1 MNVAKGAARRSVI
14 AGEMGWRYLT
24 VDIITLA
31 PGETH
36 SIAHRHRE
44 AAIVLIDGAI
54 SVSGPLALRMSR
66 DDLFGSPSEVIY
78 LAPGANIQITAEVPT
93 EIAVGSAPAV
103 GKYGS
108 AIVHPY
114 TMTAD
119 IRGRDSY
126 RRKVVSTLAPRFPAE
141 SLVVYEA
148 VVPAGQWA
156 GWPPHRHDGMH
167 GSPYLEETYYFRFQ
181 EESGFGFHRNFDESR
196 DETYCITN
204 GSLVPVT
211 GGNHVS
217 TAAPAANMW
226 ILNFLAGS
234 ETDRPI
240 PPYFDPDYVR
250 LTPQALAFNDSP
262 SEGNALT
269 TPPRHPDQG

>member
-1 MNVAKGAARRSVI
+1 MNVTEDAAKRSVI
-14 AGEMGWRYLT
+14 AGELGWRYLT

-31 PGETH
+31 PGETRT
-36 SIAHRHRE
+36 ITDRHRE
-44 AAIVLIDGAI
+44 AAVVLIDGAI
-54 SVSGPLALRMSR
+54 SVRGALSLRISR
-66 DDLFGSPSEVIY
+66 DDLFASPGEVID
-78 LAPGANIQITAEVPT
+78 LAPGATIQITADVPT
-93 EIAVGSAPAV
+93 EIAVGSAPAI

-108 AIVHPY
+108 AVVHPD

-119 IRGRDSY
+119 IRGQGSY
-126 RRKVVSTLAPRFPAE
+126 RRKVISTLTHPFPAE

-156 GWPPHRHDGMH
+156 GWPPHRHDGKH
-167 GSPYLEETYYFRFQ
+167 GSPYLEEAYYFRFQ
-181 EESGFGFHRNFDESR
+181 EECGFGFHRNFDESR

-234 ETDRPI
+234 ETDRAI
-240 PPYFDPDYVR
+240 PPYFDPGYANR
-250 LTPQALAFNDSP
+250 TPPALAFNDSAT
-262 SEGNALT
+262 EAT
-269 TPPRHPDQG
+269 R

>member
-1 MNVAKGAARRSVI
+1 MNVTKHAVRRSVVADEI
-14 AGEMGWRYLT
+14 GWRYLT

-31 PGETH
+31 PDETRN
-36 SIAHRHRE
+36 ITHRHRE
-44 AAIVLIDGAI
+44 AAVVLIGGAI
-54 SVSGPLALRMSR
+54 SVSGAFTLRMSR
-66 DDLFGSPSEVIY
+66 DDLFASPSEVIY
-78 LAPGANIQITAEVPT
+78 LAPGANIEITADVPT

-103 GKYGS
+103 GKYRS
-108 AIVHPY
+108 AVVHPD

-119 IRGRDSY
+119 IRGQSSY
-126 RRKVVSTLAPRFPAE
+126 RRKVISTLTHPFPAE

-156 GWPPHRHDGMH
+156 GLPPHRHDGMH

-196 DETYCITN
+196 DETFCITN

-240 PPYFDPDYVR
+240 PPYFDPGYAHR
-250 LTPQALAFNDSP
+250 TPPALAFNDRP
-262 SEGNALT
+262 AEA
-269 TPPRHPDQG
+269 TP